1 MKKEFILL
9 NVIAPV
15 LIGAILYYL
24 FFPEAVFVR
33 LIDNLLG
40 SSYHI
45 PVNVDNILIKL
56 IRFYLLDF
64 LWAYALMSAVILIFK
79 NDSRVFVIILI
90 FEIVLELIQLL
101 PSIRGTFD
109 VCDIGIE
116 ILASIFVIKLSRRRF
131 KNEKDIQNSYG
142 RSSITCAAYILRRR
156 PQRDS
161 YRPERGP
168 SGRCAQFA
176 GGLQP
181 TPRKG
186 LPGSRM
192 LRFRRS

>member
-56 IRFYLLDF
+56 IRLYLLDF

-131 KNEKDIQNSYG
+131 KNEEI
-142 RSSITCAAYILRRR
+142 
-156 PQRDS
+156 
-161 YRPERGP
+161 
-168 SGRCAQFA
+168 
-176 GGLQP
+176 
-181 TPRKG
+181 
-186 LPGSRM
+186 
-192 LRFRRS
+192 

>member
-15 LIGAILYYL
+15 LFGAILYYL
-24 FFPEAVFVR
+24 FFPDAVFVR

-56 IRFYLLDF
+56 IRFYFLDF

-90 FEIVLELIQLL
+90 FEIVLELIQVL

-116 ILASIFVIKLSRRRF
+116 ILASILVIKLSRRRF
-131 KNEKDIQNSYG
+131 KNEEI
-142 RSSITCAAYILRRR
+142 
-156 PQRDS
+156 
-161 YRPERGP
+161 
-168 SGRCAQFA
+168 
-176 GGLQP
+176 
-181 TPRKG
+181 
-186 LPGSRM
+186 
-192 LRFRRS
+192 

>member
-56 IRFYLLDF
+56 IRFYFLDF

-116 ILASIFVIKLSRRRF
+116 ILASILVIKLSRRRF
-131 KNEKDIQNSYG
+131 KNEDI
-142 RSSITCAAYILRRR
+142 
-156 PQRDS
+156 
-161 YRPERGP
+161 
-168 SGRCAQFA
+168 
-176 GGLQP
+176 
-181 TPRKG
+181 
-186 LPGSRM
+186 
-192 LRFRRS
+192 

>member
-56 IRFYLLDF
+56 IRFYFLDL

-116 ILASIFVIKLSRRRF
+116 ILASILAIKLSRRRF
-131 KNEKDIQNSYG
+131 KNEEI
-142 RSSITCAAYILRRR
+142 
-156 PQRDS
+156 
-161 YRPERGP
+161 
-168 SGRCAQFA
+168 
-176 GGLQP
+176 
-181 TPRKG
+181 
-186 LPGSRM
+186 
-192 LRFRRS
+192 

>member
-131 KNEKDIQNSYG
+131 KKW
-142 RSSITCAAYILRRR
+142 
-156 PQRDS
+156 RDLK
-161 YRPERGP
+161 Y
-168 SGRCAQFA
+168 
-176 GGLQP
+176 
-181 TPRKG
+181 
-186 LPGSRM
+186 
-192 LRFRRS
+192 

>member
-33 LIDNLLG
+33 IIDNLLG

-64 LWAYALMSAVILIFK
+64 LWAYALMSTVILIFK

-116 ILASIFVIKLSRRRF
+116 ILASILVIKLSRRRF
-131 KNEKDIQNSYG
+131 KNEEI
-142 RSSITCAAYILRRR
+142 
-156 PQRDS
+156 
-161 YRPERGP
+161 
-168 SGRCAQFA
+168 
-176 GGLQP
+176 
-181 TPRKG
+181 
-186 LPGSRM
+186 
-192 LRFRRS
+192 

>member
-40 SSYHI
+40 SPYHI

-79 NDSRVFVIILI
+79 NDRRVFMIILI

-116 ILASIFVIKLSRRRF
+116 ILASILAIKLSRRRF
-131 KNEKDIQNSYG
+131 KNEEI
-142 RSSITCAAYILRRR
+142 
-156 PQRDS
+156 
-161 YRPERGP
+161 
-168 SGRCAQFA
+168 
-176 GGLQP
+176 
-181 TPRKG
+181 
-186 LPGSRM
+186 
-192 LRFRRS
+192 

>member
-33 LIDNLLG
+33 IIDNLLG

-116 ILASIFVIKLSRRRF
+116 ILASILVIKLSRRRF
-131 KNEKDIQNSYG
+131 KNEEI
-142 RSSITCAAYILRRR
+142 
-156 PQRDS
+156 
-161 YRPERGP
+161 
-168 SGRCAQFA
+168 
-176 GGLQP
+176 
-181 TPRKG
+181 
-186 LPGSRM
+186 
-192 LRFRRS
+192 

>member
-90 FEIVLELIQLL
+90 FEIFLELIQLL

-131 KNEKDIQNSYG
+131 KNEEI
-142 RSSITCAAYILRRR
+142 
-156 PQRDS
+156 
-161 YRPERGP
+161 
-168 SGRCAQFA
+168 
-176 GGLQP
+176 
-181 TPRKG
+181 
-186 LPGSRM
+186 
-192 LRFRRS
+192 

>member
-1 MKKEFILL
+1 MKKEVILL

-15 LIGAILYYL
+15 LFGAILYYL
-24 FFPEAVFVR
+24 FFPDAVFVR

-56 IRFYLLDF
+56 IRFYFLDF

-116 ILASIFVIKLSRRRF
+116 ILASILVIKLSRRRF
-131 KNEKDIQNSYG
+131 KNEEI
-142 RSSITCAAYILRRR
+142 
-156 PQRDS
+156 
-161 YRPERGP
+161 
-168 SGRCAQFA
+168 
-176 GGLQP
+176 
-181 TPRKG
+181 
-186 LPGSRM
+186 
-192 LRFRRS
+192 

>member
-15 LIGAILYYL
+15 LIGAIIYYL

-56 IRFYLLDF
+56 IRFYFLDF

-116 ILASIFVIKLSRRRF
+116 ILASILVIKLSRRRF
-131 KNEKDIQNSYG
+131 KNEEI
-142 RSSITCAAYILRRR
+142 
-156 PQRDS
+156 
-161 YRPERGP
+161 
-168 SGRCAQFA
+168 
-176 GGLQP
+176 
-181 TPRKG
+181 
-186 LPGSRM
+186 
-192 LRFRRS
+192 

>member
-24 FFPEAVFVR
+24 FFPEAVFMR

-45 PVNVDNILIKL
+45 PVSVDNILIKL

-79 NDSRVFVIILI
+79 NDRRVFMIILI

-116 ILASIFVIKLSRRRF
+116 ILASILAIKLSRRRF
-131 KNEKDIQNSYG
+131 KNEEI
-142 RSSITCAAYILRRR
+142 
-156 PQRDS
+156 
-161 YRPERGP
+161 
-168 SGRCAQFA
+168 
-176 GGLQP
+176 
-181 TPRKG
+181 
-186 LPGSRM
+186 
-192 LRFRRS
+192 

>member
-15 LIGAILYYL
+15 LFGAILYYL
-24 FFPEAVFVR
+24 FFPDAVFVR

-56 IRFYLLDF
+56 IRFYFLDF

-116 ILASIFVIKLSRRRF
+116 ILASILAIKLSRRRF
-131 KNEKDIQNSYG
+131 KNEEI
-142 RSSITCAAYILRRR
+142 
-156 PQRDS
+156 
-161 YRPERGP
+161 
-168 SGRCAQFA
+168 
-176 GGLQP
+176 
-181 TPRKG
+181 
-186 LPGSRM
+186 
-192 LRFRRS
+192 

>member
-109 VCDIGIE
+109 VCEIGIE

-131 KNEKDIQNSYG
+131 KNEEI
-142 RSSITCAAYILRRR
+142 
-156 PQRDS
+156 
-161 YRPERGP
+161 
-168 SGRCAQFA
+168 
-176 GGLQP
+176 
-181 TPRKG
+181 
-186 LPGSRM
+186 
-192 LRFRRS
+192 

>member
-33 LIDNLLG
+33 IIDNLLG

-64 LWAYALMSAVILIFK
+64 LWAYALMSTVILIFK

-116 ILASIFVIKLSRRRF
+116 ILASILVIKLSGRRF
-131 KNEKDIQNSYG
+131 KNEEI
-142 RSSITCAAYILRRR
+142 
-156 PQRDS
+156 
-161 YRPERGP
+161 
-168 SGRCAQFA
+168 
-176 GGLQP
+176 
-181 TPRKG
+181 
-186 LPGSRM
+186 
-192 LRFRRS
+192 

>member
-15 LIGAILYYL
+15 LFGAILYYL
-24 FFPEAVFVR
+24 FFPDAVFVR

-56 IRFYLLDF
+56 IRFYFLDF

-116 ILASIFVIKLSRRRF
+116 ILASILVIKLSRRRF
-131 KNEKDIQNSYG
+131 KNEEI
-142 RSSITCAAYILRRR
+142 
-156 PQRDS
+156 
-161 YRPERGP
+161 
-168 SGRCAQFA
+168 
-176 GGLQP
+176 
-181 TPRKG
+181 
-186 LPGSRM
+186 
-192 LRFRRS
+192 

>member
-64 LWAYALMSAVILIFK
+64 LWAYALMSTVILIFK

-116 ILASIFVIKLSRRRF
+116 ILASILAIKLSRRRF
-131 KNEKDIQNSYG
+131 KNEEI
-142 RSSITCAAYILRRR
+142 
-156 PQRDS
+156 
-161 YRPERGP
+161 
-168 SGRCAQFA
+168 
-176 GGLQP
+176 
-181 TPRKG
+181 
-186 LPGSRM
+186 
-192 LRFRRS
+192 

>member
-64 LWAYALMSAVILIFK
+64 LWAYALMSTVILIFK

-116 ILASIFVIKLSRRRF
+116 ILASILVIKLSRRRF
-131 KNEKDIQNSYG
+131 KNEEI
-142 RSSITCAAYILRRR
+142 
-156 PQRDS
+156 
-161 YRPERGP
+161 
-168 SGRCAQFA
+168 
-176 GGLQP
+176 
-181 TPRKG
+181 
-186 LPGSRM
+186 
-192 LRFRRS
+192 

>member
-131 KNEKDIQNSYG
+131 KNEEI
-142 RSSITCAAYILRRR
+142 
-156 PQRDS
+156 
-161 YRPERGP
+161 
-168 SGRCAQFA
+168 
-176 GGLQP
+176 
-181 TPRKG
+181 
-186 LPGSRM
+186 
-192 LRFRRS
+192 

>member
-116 ILASIFVIKLSRRRF
+116 ILASILIIKLSRRRF
-131 KNEKDIQNSYG
+131 KNEEI
-142 RSSITCAAYILRRR
+142 
-156 PQRDS
+156 
-161 YRPERGP
+161 
-168 SGRCAQFA
+168 
-176 GGLQP
+176 
-181 TPRKG
+181 
-186 LPGSRM
+186 
-192 LRFRRS
+192 

>member
-15 LIGAILYYL
+15 LIGAIIYYL

-56 IRFYLLDF
+56 IRFYFLDF

-116 ILASIFVIKLSRRRF
+116 ILASILAIKLSRRRF
-131 KNEKDIQNSYG
+131 KNEEI
-142 RSSITCAAYILRRR
+142 
-156 PQRDS
+156 
-161 YRPERGP
+161 
-168 SGRCAQFA
+168 
-176 GGLQP
+176 
-181 TPRKG
+181 
-186 LPGSRM
+186 
-192 LRFRRS
+192 

>member
-15 LIGAILYYL
+15 LFGAILYHL
-24 FFPEAVFVR
+24 FFPDAVFVR

-56 IRFYLLDF
+56 IRFYFLDF

-116 ILASIFVIKLSRRRF
+116 ILASILVIKLSRRRF
-131 KNEKDIQNSYG
+131 KNEEI
-142 RSSITCAAYILRRR
+142 
-156 PQRDS
+156 
-161 YRPERGP
+161 
-168 SGRCAQFA
+168 
-176 GGLQP
+176 
-181 TPRKG
+181 
-186 LPGSRM
+186 
-192 LRFRRS
+192 

>member
-24 FFPEAVFVR
+24 FFPEAVFVS
-33 LIDNLLG
+33 LVDNLLG

-45 PVNVDNILIKL
+45 PVNVDNVLIKL

-79 NDSRVFVIILI
+79 NDRRVFVIILI
-90 FEIVLELIQLL
+90 FEIILELIQLH

-109 VCDIGIE
+109 VCDIGVE
-116 ILASIFVIKLSRRRF
+116 ILASILVIKLSRRRF
-131 KNEKDIQNSYG
+131 KNEEN
-142 RSSITCAAYILRRR
+142 
-156 PQRDS
+156 
-161 YRPERGP
+161 
-168 SGRCAQFA
+168 
-176 GGLQP
+176 
-181 TPRKG
+181 
-186 LPGSRM
+186 
-192 LRFRRS
+192 

>member
-24 FFPEAVFVR
+24 FFPDAVFVR

-79 NDSRVFVIILI
+79 NDSRVFMIILI

-116 ILASIFVIKLSRRRF
+116 ILASILVIKLSRRRF
-131 KNEKDIQNSYG
+131 KNEEI
-142 RSSITCAAYILRRR
+142 
-156 PQRDS
+156 
-161 YRPERGP
+161 
-168 SGRCAQFA
+168 
-176 GGLQP
+176 
-181 TPRKG
+181 
-186 LPGSRM
+186 
-192 LRFRRS
+192 

>member
-15 LIGAILYYL
+15 LIGAIIYYL

-116 ILASIFVIKLSRRRF
+116 ILASILVIKLSRRRF
-131 KNEKDIQNSYG
+131 KNEEI
-142 RSSITCAAYILRRR
+142 
-156 PQRDS
+156 
-161 YRPERGP
+161 
-168 SGRCAQFA
+168 
-176 GGLQP
+176 
-181 TPRKG
+181 
-186 LPGSRM
+186 
-192 LRFRRS
+192 

>member
-15 LIGAILYYL
+15 LFGAILYYL
-24 FFPEAVFVR
+24 FFPDAVFVR

-56 IRFYLLDF
+56 IRFYFLDF

-131 KNEKDIQNSYG
+131 KNEEI
-142 RSSITCAAYILRRR
+142 
-156 PQRDS
+156 
-161 YRPERGP
+161 
-168 SGRCAQFA
+168 
-176 GGLQP
+176 
-181 TPRKG
+181 
-186 LPGSRM
+186 
-192 LRFRRS
+192 

>member
-40 SSYHI
+40 SPYHI

-79 NDSRVFVIILI
+79 NDRRVFVIILI

-131 KNEKDIQNSYG
+131 KNEEI
-142 RSSITCAAYILRRR
+142 
-156 PQRDS
+156 
-161 YRPERGP
+161 
-168 SGRCAQFA
+168 
-176 GGLQP
+176 
-181 TPRKG
+181 
-186 LPGSRM
+186 
-192 LRFRRS
+192 

>member
-24 FFPEAVFVR
+24 FFPEAVFVG
-33 LIDNLLG
+33 LVDNLLG

-45 PVNVDNILIKL
+45 PVNVDNVLIKL

-79 NDSRVFVIILI
+79 NDRRVFVIILI
-90 FEIVLELIQLL
+90 FEIILELIQLH

-109 VCDIGIE
+109 VCDIGVE
-116 ILASIFVIKLSRRRF
+116 ILASILVIKLSRRRF
-131 KNEKDIQNSYG
+131 KNEEI
-142 RSSITCAAYILRRR
+142 
-156 PQRDS
+156 
-161 YRPERGP
+161 
-168 SGRCAQFA
+168 
-176 GGLQP
+176 
-181 TPRKG
+181 
-186 LPGSRM
+186 
-192 LRFRRS
+192 

>member
-56 IRFYLLDF
+56 IRFYFLDF

-90 FEIVLELIQLL
+90 FEIVIELIQLL

-116 ILASIFVIKLSRRRF
+116 ILASILVIKLSRRRF
-131 KNEKDIQNSYG
+131 KNEEI
-142 RSSITCAAYILRRR
+142 
-156 PQRDS
+156 
-161 YRPERGP
+161 
-168 SGRCAQFA
+168 
-176 GGLQP
+176 
-181 TPRKG
+181 
-186 LPGSRM
+186 
-192 LRFRRS
+192 

>member
-116 ILASIFVIKLSRRRF
+116 ILASILVIKLSRRRF
-131 KNEKDIQNSYG
+131 KNEEI
-142 RSSITCAAYILRRR
+142 
-156 PQRDS
+156 
-161 YRPERGP
+161 
-168 SGRCAQFA
+168 
-176 GGLQP
+176 
-181 TPRKG
+181 
-186 LPGSRM
+186 
-192 LRFRRS
+192 

>member
-56 IRFYLLDF
+56 IRFYLLDY

-90 FEIVLELIQLL
+90 FEIFLELIQLL

-116 ILASIFVIKLSRRRF
+116 ILASILVIKLSRRRF
-131 KNEKDIQNSYG
+131 KNEEI
-142 RSSITCAAYILRRR
+142 
-156 PQRDS
+156 
-161 YRPERGP
+161 
-168 SGRCAQFA
+168 
-176 GGLQP
+176 
-181 TPRKG
+181 
-186 LPGSRM
+186 
-192 LRFRRS
+192 

>member
-24 FFPEAVFVR
+24 FFPDAVFER
-33 LIDNLLG
+33 LIDSLLG

-64 LWAYALMSAVILIFK
+64 LWAYALMSTVILIFK

-116 ILASIFVIKLSRRRF
+116 ILASILVIKLSGRRF
-131 KNEKDIQNSYG
+131 KNEEI
-142 RSSITCAAYILRRR
+142 
-156 PQRDS
+156 
-161 YRPERGP
+161 
-168 SGRCAQFA
+168 
-176 GGLQP
+176 
-181 TPRKG
+181 
-186 LPGSRM
+186 
-192 LRFRRS
+192 

>member
-90 FEIVLELIQLL
+90 FEIVIELIQLL

-131 KNEKDIQNSYG
+131 KNEEI
-142 RSSITCAAYILRRR
+142 
-156 PQRDS
+156 
-161 YRPERGP
+161 
-168 SGRCAQFA
+168 
-176 GGLQP
+176 
-181 TPRKG
+181 
-186 LPGSRM
+186 
-192 LRFRRS
+192 

>member
-1 MKKEFILL
+1 MKKKFILL

-131 KNEKDIQNSYG
+131 KNEEI
-142 RSSITCAAYILRRR
+142 
-156 PQRDS
+156 
-161 YRPERGP
+161 
-168 SGRCAQFA
+168 
-176 GGLQP
+176 
-181 TPRKG
+181 
-186 LPGSRM
+186 
-192 LRFRRS
+192 

>member
-79 NDSRVFVIILI
+79 NDSRVVVIILI

-131 KNEKDIQNSYG
+131 KNEEI
-142 RSSITCAAYILRRR
+142 
-156 PQRDS
+156 
-161 YRPERGP
+161 
-168 SGRCAQFA
+168 
-176 GGLQP
+176 
-181 TPRKG
+181 
-186 LPGSRM
+186 
-192 LRFRRS
+192 

>member
-24 FFPEAVFVR
+24 FFPDAVFVR

-56 IRFYLLDF
+56 IRFYFLDF

-116 ILASIFVIKLSRRRF
+116 ILASILVIKLSRRRF
-131 KNEKDIQNSYG
+131 KNEEI
-142 RSSITCAAYILRRR
+142 
-156 PQRDS
+156 
-161 YRPERGP
+161 
-168 SGRCAQFA
+168 
-176 GGLQP
+176 
-181 TPRKG
+181 
-186 LPGSRM
+186 
-192 LRFRRS
+192 

>member
-101 PSIRGTFD
+101 PSIRGTFG

-131 KNEKDIQNSYG
+131 KNEEI
-142 RSSITCAAYILRRR
+142 
-156 PQRDS
+156 
-161 YRPERGP
+161 
-168 SGRCAQFA
+168 
-176 GGLQP
+176 
-181 TPRKG
+181 
-186 LPGSRM
+186 
-192 LRFRRS
+192 

>member
-56 IRFYLLDF
+56 IRFYFLDF

-79 NDSRVFVIILI
+79 NDSRVCVIILI

-116 ILASIFVIKLSRRRF
+116 ILASILVIKLSRRRF
-131 KNEKDIQNSYG
+131 KNEEI
-142 RSSITCAAYILRRR
+142 
-156 PQRDS
+156 
-161 YRPERGP
+161 
-168 SGRCAQFA
+168 
-176 GGLQP
+176 
-181 TPRKG
+181 
-186 LPGSRM
+186 
-192 LRFRRS
+192 

>member
-90 FEIVLELIQLL
+90 FEIFLELIQLL

-116 ILASIFVIKLSRRRF
+116 ILASILVIKLSRRRF
-131 KNEKDIQNSYG
+131 KNEEI
-142 RSSITCAAYILRRR
+142 
-156 PQRDS
+156 
-161 YRPERGP
+161 
-168 SGRCAQFA
+168 
-176 GGLQP
+176 
-181 TPRKG
+181 
-186 LPGSRM
+186 
-192 LRFRRS
+192 